1 MGSLLTRLLWL
12 CSAAGAV
19 QLTERSWQ
27 QVAGKTVFVNFHAQW
42 CSHCQALKPTWNK
55 LANAQFRFQDA
66 RKEKAIL
73 IADVDC
79 SGDAAKFCVDMGV
92 DKFPTLKHGHPLDLD
107 EYKGKKE
114 LRDLERFL
122 QELQPVCTVEEQSF
136 CSAAEKKLIKKFQ
149 KTSVPALEEVIE
161 ELAAEKRKVEAE
173 YSLFKD
179 NLLGTLTKAGQ
190 QKDKDVSAAPG
201 QEKAKIEEDFR
212 KFVDGLTAQHD
223 AKEAET
229 KAALTKLKRRGLAL
243 ARSVQANRKPRSD
256 L

>member
-179 NLLGTLTKAGQ
+179 NLLGTLTK
-190 QKDKDVSAAPG
+190 DLFPSNSCSSCPRLVS
-201 QEKAKIEEDFR
+201 R
-212 KFVDGLTAQHD
+212 RTRMS
-223 AKEAET
+223 
-229 KAALTKLKRRGLAL
+229 ALHPAKRRR
-243 ARSVQANRKPRSD
+243 RSKKTFASLWTDSPRSTTPKKRRRR
-256 L
+256 LH